1 MMRHD
6 TVLLHE
12 AVAALKVEPGGIYVD
27 CTLGG
32 GGHSLEIARLLKGKG
47 RLIAIDQDDYALS
60 RGRERLEDFGNIT
73 FVKGNFRNLRE
84 ILASLEIAGIQGVM
98 ADLGVSSFQ
107 LDDGMRGFS
116 YRTDAPLDMRMDQ
129 TQGITAREI
138 LSTWSQDELERIFRI
153 YGEERNARRFAAGI
167 CRQRLID
174 AIETTGD
181 LTEVLRNQLTEKE
194 KRQPGHPGRKVF
206 QALRIAV
213 NKELEAL
220 EELLPAMEESLMP
233 GGRMVLISF
242 HSLEDRLVKEFIR
255 SKENPCTCP
264 PDFPHCI
271 CGKVPTLKAMTRKPV
286 LPSEDELEANPRSRS
301 AKLRAAE
308 RL

>member
-1 MMRHD
+1 M
-6 TVLLHE
+6 
-12 AVAALKVEPGGIYVD
+12 D

>member
-1 MMRHD
+1 MMRHE
-6 TVLLHE
+6 TVLLKE
-12 AVAALKVEPGGIYVD
+12 ALAALNVEPGGTYVD

-32 GGHSLEIARLLKGKG
+32 GGHSLEIARLLKGQG

-60 RGRERLEDFGNIT
+60 RGRERLSDFENVT
-73 FVKGNFRNLRE
+73 FVKGNFRSLQD
-84 ILASLEIAGIQGVM
+84 ILVGLKITGIQGVL

-107 LDDGMRGFS
+107 LDDTMRGFS

-129 TQGITAREI
+129 TQGITAGEI
-138 LSTWSQDELERIFRI
+138 LNSWPQEELERIFRV
-153 YGEERNARRFAAGI
+153 YGEERNARRFASGI
-167 CRQRLID
+167 CRQRMLRPIN
-174 AIETTGD
+174 TTGE
-181 LTEVLRNQLTEKE
+181 LTEVLRDLLTEKE

-213 NKELEAL
+213 NRELEAL
-220 EELLPAMEESLMP
+220 EELLPAMEDSLTP

-242 HSLEDRLVKEFIR
+242 HSLEDRLVKDFIR
-255 SKENPCTCP
+255 SRENPCTCP

-271 CGKVPTLKAMTRKPV
+271 CGRAPTLKALTRKPV
-286 LPSEDELEANPRSRS
+286 IPSENELEANPRSWS